1 MQVTPSLGGPWGR
14 PASSA
19 EEAVL
24 VLMMQVG
31 KRFRTR
37 HPDDRIDPS
46 IITVLHILECHDGM
60 RLTDLA
66 GKLHLDASTVSRHVK
81 HLEDHELVVRASD
94 PDDRRAT
101 QVAISDHGRELLA
114 ETVKRRLDAL
124 HEVMSHWSDEERTTL
139 HRVLTKLAA
148 DLQTATATDL
158 EKV

>member
-1 MQVTPSLGGPWGR
+1 VE
-14 PASSA
+14 SA

-46 IITVLHILECHDGM
+46 IMAVLHILECHDGM

-66 GKLHLDASTVSRHVK
+66 AKLHLDASTVSRHIK
-81 HLEDHELVVRASD
+81 HLEDHRLVVRAGD

-101 QVAISDHGRELLA
+101 QVAISDRGRELLA
-114 ETVKRRLDAL
+114 ETIQRRVDAL
-124 HEVMSHWSDEERTTL
+124 REVLSSWSEEERATL
-139 HRVLTKLAA
+139 HHVLTKLAA
-148 DLQTATATDL
+148 DLQAATRTDL